1 MGEQVRSGDM
11 AVGRRPEMPIARTLG
26 FHFTRR
32 GSGNSELVLPVT
44 EAVTFDGVAV
54 QAGAV
59 ATIADFAG
67 GAAVS
72 SLLPSDWRVTTADMT
87 VKLLAPAV
95 GEKLIAR
102 GQALQTGKTIS
113 VARADVFAVAGG
125 VETLCATALV
135 TLRNSAPPAARA
147 AA

>member
-1 MGEQVRSGDM
+1 MGRQVQSGDM
-11 AVGRRPEMPIARTLG
+11 AAGQRPPMPIARTLG

-32 GSGNSELVLPVT
+32 GGGSSELVQPVT
-44 EAVTFDGVAV
+44 EAITFDGVAV

-67 GAAVS
+67 GAAVA
-72 SLLPSDWRVTTADMT
+72 SLLPPDWRVTTADMT

-95 GEKLIAR
+95 GDKLIAR

-113 VARADVFAVAGG
+113 VARSDVFAVAGG

-135 TLRNSAPPAARA
+135 TVRNSAPPAARA
-147 AA
+147 A

>member
-1 MGEQVRSGDM
+1 MGDQARSSGVT
-11 AVGRRPEMPIARTLG
+11 AGCSSEMPIVRALG
-26 FHFTRR
+26 FHFTHR
-32 GSGNSELVLPVT
+32 GGGMSELVQPVIET
-44 EAVTFDGVAV
+44 ITFDGVAV

-67 GAAVS
+67 GAAVLS
-72 SLLPSDWRVTTADMT
+72 ALPAGWRISTADMT
-87 VKLLAPAV
+87 VKLLAPAI

-113 VARADVFAVAGG
+113 VARTDVFAVREG

-135 TLRNSAPPAARA
+135 TVRSSPPPAAVA
-147 AA
+147 

>member
-1 MGEQVRSGDM
+1 MGGQTQSTVVTAGRS
-11 AVGRRPEMPIARTLG
+11 AQMPIARTLG
-26 FHFTRR
+26 FHFTHR
-32 GSGNSELVLPVT
+32 GNGKSELVQPVV
-44 EAVTFDGVAV
+44 EAITFDGIAV

-72 SLLPSDWRVTTADMT
+72 SLLPPDWRISTADMT

-102 GQALQTGKTIS
+102 GQALQTGKAIS
-113 VARADVFAVAGG
+113 VARADVFAVADG

-135 TLRNSAPPAARA
+135 TIRNSAPPPARA
-147 AA
+147 A

>member
-1 MGEQVRSGDM
+1 MSDETQGRGVVPGRS
-11 AVGRRPEMPIARTLG
+11 AQMPIARTLG
-26 FHFTRR
+26 FHFTQR
-32 GSGNSELVLPVT
+32 GNGKSELVQPVV
-44 EAVTFDGVAV
+44 EAITFDGRAV

-72 SLLPSDWRVTTADMT
+72 SLLPPDWRITTADMT

-102 GQALQTGKTIS
+102 GQALQTGKAIS
-113 VARADVFAVAGG
+113 VARADVFAVADG

-135 TLRNSAPPAARA
+135 TIRNSGPPVARA
-147 AA
+147 A

>member
-1 MGEQVRSGDM
+1 MREQVRSDGM
-11 AVGRRPEMPIARTLG
+11 AMERGTRMPIARTLG

-32 GSGNSELVLPVT
+32 GNGTSELVQPVT
-44 EAVTFDGVAV
+44 EAITFDGVAV

-72 SLLPSDWRVTTADMT
+72 SLLPPDWRISTADMT
-87 VKLLAPAV
+87 VKLLAPAI
-95 GEKLIAR
+95 GERLIAR

-135 TLRNSAPPAARA
+135 TLRNSPPAARA